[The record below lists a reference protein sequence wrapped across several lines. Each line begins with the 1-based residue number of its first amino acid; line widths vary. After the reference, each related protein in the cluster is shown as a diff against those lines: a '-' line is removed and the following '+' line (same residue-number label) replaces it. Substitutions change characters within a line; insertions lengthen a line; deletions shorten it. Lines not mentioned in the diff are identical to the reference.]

1 MSLDSSFIFVSP
13 FFVLIAKI
21 YALSA
26 VIKKQEHD
34 EI

>member
-13 FFVLIAKI
+13 FFVLIA
-21 YALSA
+21 LSA